1 MNVLAISSNYP
12 RIDAPHHGIFVARQL
27 SAIAAKGVNVRLLV
41 PTPWVPP
48 VIGRLSKKFARL
60 DHRSIELEQID
71 GVQAEL
77 LPYISPLKR
86 LHFRYGGWRVART
99 ALPRVKQL
107 MREQPID
114 VIFGTRVFPECD
126 AAWRLSKK
134 LGIPSACLAIGSD
147 VNNRAQSSPTMHEH
161 YKRIMTGTD
170 RVMACGRA
178 LSERIDQETGVKA
191 TPIIRGTNLKQFAPL
206 PQADRATLRESL
218 GIGVEQVA
226 VLFAGRLIR
235 EKGIFELAQAIAK
248 LAPEQPA
255 IHVYLLGEGSD
266 GNALFDRINALGVA
280 DRISRIGAVSGEQV
294 AQWMQASDVFTLPSY
309 MEGFSNSVGE
319 ALAAGLPVVTT
330 RVGGMPHELNDCAGA
345 IMVEPK
351 QSEDLAEA
359 LGRVVASA
367 PRRAAMSAAGRA
379 WGEERFDFDKNARQ
393 VVQVLNGEAGSP
405 S

>member
-12 RIDAPHHGIFVARQL
+12 RTDVPHHGIFVARQL
-27 SAIAAKGVNVRLLV
+27 SAIAAQGASVRLIV

-48 VIGRLSKKFARL
+48 FAGRLSKKLASL
-60 DHRSIELEQID
+60 DHRSITLKQVD

-77 LPYISPLKR
+77 LPYVSAPKR
-86 LHFRYGGWRVART
+86 LHFRYSGWRIART
-99 ALPRVKQL
+99 ALLRIKQI

-147 VNNRAQSSPTMHEH
+147 VNKRAQASPAMHEH
-161 YKRIMTGTD
+161 YKRILTGTD
-170 RVMACGRA
+170 RVLACGRA
-178 LSERIDQETGVKA
+178 LSERIDEETGAKA

-206 PQADRATLRESL
+206 QQRERDALRQSL
-218 GIGVEQVA
+218 GIDPEHVA

-235 EKGIFELAQAIAK
+235 EKGVFELADAIGK
-248 LAPEQPA
+248 LAPEHPA
-255 IHVYLLGEGSD
+255 MHVYLLGDGSD
-266 GNALFDRINALGVA
+266 GNALFDRLNEQGVA
-280 DRISRIGAVSGEQV
+280 DRVHRIGAISGEQV
-294 AQWMQASDVFTLPSY
+294 AQWMQASDLFTLPSY

-330 RVGGMPHELNDCAGA
+330 RVGGMPHELNDCSGV
-345 IMVEPK
+345 IMVEPR
-351 QSEDLAEA
+351 QAEQLADA

-367 PRRAAMSAAGRA
+367 SERAAMSTAGRA
-379 WGEERFDFDKNARQ
+379 WAEDRFDFDKNARQ
-393 VVQVLNGEAGSP
+393 VVQILRGEGDSP

>member
-12 RIDAPHHGIFVARQL
+12 RIDVPHHGIFVARQL
-27 SAIAAKGVNVRLLV
+27 GAIAAQGARVRLLV

-48 VIGRLSKKFARL
+48 FAGKLSRKLAGL
-60 DHRSIELEQID
+60 DHRSITLEQID

-77 LPYISPLKR
+77 LPYISAPKR
-86 LHFRYGGWRVART
+86 LHFRYSGWRIART
-99 ALPRVKQL
+99 ALPRIKQI
-107 MREQPID
+107 MREQSID

-147 VNNRAQSSPTMHEH
+147 VNKRAQASPTMREH

-178 LSERIDQETGVKA
+178 LSERIEQETGTQA

-206 PQADRATLRESL
+206 PEPQRTALRESL
-218 GIGVEQVA
+218 GIDPQHVA

-235 EKGIFELAQAIAK
+235 EKGVFELAQAIGQ
-248 LAPEQPA
+248 LAPKHPA
-255 IHVYLLGEGSD
+255 MHVYLLGDGSD
-266 GNALFDRINALGVA
+266 GNAMFDRLKELGVA
-280 DRISRIGAVSGEQV
+280 DRVHRIGAVGGEEV
-294 AQWMQASDVFTLPSY
+294 AQWMQASDLFTLPSY

-330 RVGGMPHELNDCAGA
+330 RVGGMPHELQDCAGV
-345 IMVEPK
+345 IMIEPR
-351 QSEDLAEA
+351 QADELAEA
-359 LGRVVASA
+359 LGRVVVSAKERAS
-367 PRRAAMSAAGRA
+367 MSDAGRA
-379 WGEERFDFDKNARQ
+379 WAEDRFDFDKNARQ
-393 VVQVLNGEAGSP
+393 VLDVLSGEEAGP